1 MKSAWKDWHTKK
13 EGVVE
18 PEVEELEELFRESNA
33 SRILDVGCGAG
44 RHTFYFARS
53 GFEVYGFDEDEAAIK
68 NDRQILHKEELKAD
82 LRVWDMTNPWPYRDA
97 FFDAALAVRVIH
109 HTNVSNIT
117 KIVHELDRV
126 LKEKGVLFLQ
136 VPSYESETFDS
147 GTIWAEPG
155 TLIARG
161 GPEQGVPHHFFKK
174 DELLGMF
181 PSYATRKIHS
191 DSDHYGGYCLII
203 QKERKD
209 APPPRE
215 HSYQGWLGNSITTSK
230 LDFFFTYH

>member
-13 EGVVE
+13 EGSVE
-18 PEVEELEELFRESNA
+18 PEVEDLEELFRQGNA

-44 RHTFYFARS
+44 RHTFYFAKK
-53 GFEVYGFDEDEAAIK
+53 GFEVYGFDEDEDAIE
-68 NDRQILHKEELKAD
+68 NDRQILQKEELKAD
-82 LRVWDMTNPWPYRDA
+82 LRVWDMTKPLPYRDA

-109 HTNVSNIT
+109 QTTISNIT
-117 KIVHELDRV
+117 EIAHELDRV
-126 LKEKGVLFLQ
+126 LKPKGFLFLQ

-161 GPEQGVPHHFFKK
+161 GPEKDVPHHFFKK

-181 PSYATRKIHS
+181 PGYVTREIHS
-191 DSDHYGGYCLII
+191 DTDHYGGYCLII
-203 QKERKD
+203 QKGRHD
-209 APPPRE
+209 A
-215 HSYQGWLGNSITTSK
+215 SYRDNS
-230 LDFFFTYH
+230 YRA

>member
-18 PEVEELEELFRESNA
+18 PEVEKLEELFKENNA
-33 SRILDVGCGAG
+33 ERILDVGCGAG
-44 RHTFYFARS
+44 RHTFYFARK
-53 GFEVYGFDEDEAAIK
+53 GFDVYGFDEDEDAIE
-68 NDRQILHKEELKAD
+68 NDRHILLKERLKAN
-82 LRVWDMTNPWPYRDA
+82 LRVWEMTKPLPYQDW

-109 HTNVSNIT
+109 HTTINDIT
-117 KIVHELDRV
+117 KIIHELHRI
-126 LKEKGVLFLQ
+126 LKPNGFLFLQ

-161 GPEQGVPHHFFKK
+161 GPEKDVAHHFFKK

-181 PSYATRKIHS
+181 PGYVAKLLHS
-191 DSDHYGGYCLII
+191 NSDHYGGYCLII
-203 QKERKD
+203 QKGSED
-209 APPPRE
+209 ATFQRSFAPGLAGRI
-215 HSYQGWLGNSITTSK
+215 SN
-230 LDFFFTYH
+230 